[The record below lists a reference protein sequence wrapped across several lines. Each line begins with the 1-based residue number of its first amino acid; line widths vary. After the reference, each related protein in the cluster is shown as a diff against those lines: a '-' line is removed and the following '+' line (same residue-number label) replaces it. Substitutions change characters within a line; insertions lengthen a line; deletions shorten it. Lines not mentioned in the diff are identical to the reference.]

1 MTEDKKVD
9 SKPEKST
16 SSDPMTNKPILD
28 KPEAK
33 IKTTKAAKPP
43 RNGGVIAVSLALVA
57 IVIAG
62 YGLYEIKQAPLK
74 QIKQNFQTQS
84 TLDRAQ
90 QSQITQLK
98 ADLDKANVKI
108 ATFSNLSEQVKSAF
122 NSSLG
127 SYQGKLNALTQRI
140 NLVQNNYLL
149 PQNILSQQIDAV
161 NTNAAMLYLNLAS
174 QYILITSDFG
184 AAAGLVQSAENALTP
199 LGGAGKTALY
209 QTRKALDVIQ
219 TQRELNSGQV
229 LSKINT
235 LLSQADQLEMMK
247 PGNAIIA
254 TTKSKT
260 APSNSVS
267 DSMVASWDR
276 LKSLVT
282 IEDLSDMDTALIE
295 KRTRS
300 EIQYSLHVYLQQA
313 QIAAFQNYGKLFEQN
328 LSEAKKLVKTYFVLN
343 SEAKSW
349 LKTANKLQLINP
361 DASVKALDQAL
372 QSVSAIDLNHVVQ
385 QTQTQTIEQP
395 KGATKGDK

>member
-16 SSDPMTNKPILD
+16 SSDPMPDNAKVH

-33 IKTTKAAKPP
+33 VKTVKPS
-43 RNGGVIAVSLALVA
+43 RGGSAIAVSLAVVA

-62 YGLYEIKQAPLK
+62 YGLYEIKQTPLK
-74 QIKQNFQTQS
+74 QIEQNFQTQA
-84 TLDRAQ
+84 TLEKAQ

-98 ADLDKANVKI
+98 TELDKANAKI
-108 ATFSNLSEQVKSAF
+108 ATFSNQSEQVKSAF

-174 QYILITSDFG
+174 QYILITSNFG
-184 AAAGLVQSAENALTP
+184 AAAGLVQSAQNALTP
-199 LGGAGKTALY
+199 LGGVGKTALY
-209 QTRKALDVIQ
+209 QTRKALGVIQ

-229 LSKINT
+229 LSKISS
-235 LLSQADQLEMMK
+235 LLSQADQLEMIK
-247 PGNAIIA
+247 PGNAV
-254 TTKSKT
+254 TVKTKSKT
-260 APSNSVS
+260 IQSNSIS
-267 DSMVASWDR
+267 DSMAASWDR

-282 IEDLSDMDTALIE
+282 IEDLSDTDTALIE

-313 QIAAFQNYGKLFEQN
+313 QIAAFQNYGRLFEQN
-328 LSEAKKLVKTYFVLN
+328 LSEAKKLVKTYFVSN
-343 SEAKSW
+343 AKRKSW
-349 LKTANKLQLINP
+349 LKTANELQLINP

-372 QSVSAIDLNHVVQ
+372 QSVSAIDFNHVVQ
-385 QTQTQTIEQP
+385 QTQTQSIEQP
-395 KGATKGDK
+395 KGVTKGDK